1 MSVTCEIVMGP
12 AAVDGLCDEWRSL
25 AAAADCAPFLT
36 WEWMSAWQARF
47 GGDPFII
54 KIHRGKDLIG
64 ILPLRQARIRIIG
77 LGYTQLGFL
86 GDGPGG
92 ADRLDLI
99 ARREDQYDAAAA
111 SLHFLAKEGF
121 DLVRLENLRP
131 GSPTVQSLKNTVLE
145 GVTHC
150 ERDGYTCPQ
159 IDLTP
164 GWDEVL
170 ARSRR
175 RSNFGRRLRRL
186 KALDGFEF
194 RSVTSPA
201 ELSAA
206 FDRFLDLH
214 RKRRPGRASALS
226 GSSQLVRFHRDVV
239 ARMSATGWLRFDEL
253 WCEGALRASIY
264 AFDDGSTFYY
274 YNTGFDT
281 DWADRSVGLVLIG
294 LSIRAAADRGVQ
306 TYDFLRGDEAYK
318 FDWANRT
325 ERLVNVTIA
334 GNRTA
339 ARIAHTVGDLG
350 CRVRAMARNKLPER
364 LTSFGRRAR
373 ALVRV

>member
-1 MSVTCEIVMGP
+1 MNAMVTL
-12 AAVDGLCDEWRSL
+12 AHRS
-25 AAAADCAPFLT
+25 
-36 WEWMSAWQARF
+36 
-47 GGDPFII
+47 I
-54 KIHRGKDLIG
+54 
-64 ILPLRQARIRIIG
+64 
-77 LGYTQLGFL
+77 
-86 GDGPGG
+86 
-92 ADRLDLI
+92 
-99 ARREDQYDAAAA
+99 
-111 SLHFLAKEGF
+111 
-121 DLVRLENLRP
+121 
-131 GSPTVQSLKNTVLE
+131 SP
-145 GVTHC
+145 
-150 ERDGYTCPQ
+150 R
-159 IDLTP
+159 
-164 GWDEVL
+164 WDEVL

-281 DWADRSVGLVLIG
+281 DWADRSVG
-294 LSIRAAADRGVQ
+294 SADRPF
-306 TYDFLRGDEAYK
+306 DPRG
-318 FDWANRT
+318 
-325 ERLVNVTIA
+325 
-334 GNRTA
+334 G
-339 ARIAHTVGDLG
+339 G
-350 CRVRAMARNKLPER
+350 P
-364 LTSFGRRAR
+364 RRAD
-373 ALVRV
+373 VRFPAR